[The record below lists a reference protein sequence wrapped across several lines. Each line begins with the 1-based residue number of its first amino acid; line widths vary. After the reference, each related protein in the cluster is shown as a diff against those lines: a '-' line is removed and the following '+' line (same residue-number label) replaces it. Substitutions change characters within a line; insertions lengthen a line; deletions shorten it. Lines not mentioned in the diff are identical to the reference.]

1 MGEHGNFRVYFYYIS
16 LILSDMN
23 PFSITILRIYY
34 SFKTI
39 FKTIELLISLLNIR
53 F

>member
-1 MGEHGNFRVYFYYIS
+1 MGEHGSCRVYFYYIS

-23 PFSITILRIYY
+23 LFSITIFRIYY
-34 SFKTI
+34 SLKTI